1 MGSASAAWRS
11 CRPEKAFRAALF
23 LSAVFHLAVVLWV
36 RFPEYQI
43 PLPIGAGNNT
53 LIVQL
58 TGKSATDAQDRQVEF
73 ISKELRFELISPAP
87 VVLPEIPVADY
98 QERDSEPSSEGEE
111 SSKVAEA
118 APATPGQQQPTA
130 AIFIDHRESVV
141 KPGRATV
148 FLSIDEAGK
157 VVKIIWDSLPV
168 VSKEELMQM
177 EAELLEKPYTGT
189 GSPYSVAETVVV
201 PRFRESIST
210 ADP

>member
-1 MGSASAAWRS
+1 MEPVEVEWRS

-23 LSAVFHLAVVLWV
+23 LSAVFHVVVVLWV
-36 RFPEYQI
+36 NFPVCRI
-43 PLPIGAGNNT
+43 PSRIGAGNDA

-58 TGKSATDAQDRQVEF
+58 TGKSGTGAQDSQVEF
-73 ISKELRFELISPAP
+73 ISNELRFELISPAP
-87 VVLPEIPVADY
+87 AVGPEIPVVDY
-98 QERDSEPSSEGEE
+98 QGRGSDPSTEDEE

-189 GSPYSVAETVVV
+189 GSPYSVAETVIV

-210 ADP
+210 TDP